1 MSNKFTALFTLGITA
16 LFFAS
21 CGNQSGM
28 TGKGILFK
36 DVTLIDGNSGTPLEH
51 TDLLI
56 QADTIAATGKN
67 LDTTGLTVINLSGRT
82 IMPALI
88 STHVHVGTLKGT
100 TTIPVNYTRENIM
113 RQLKQ
118 YQNYGVGTV
127 VAMGTD
133 RPILFSSGLRD
144 SSMKGLLP
152 GARLYSAGYGFGVP
166 QGAPPLPMAMD
177 NVYRPTTIAQ
187 AKAQIDSLALLKPTF
202 VKMWVDDFGGKF
214 KKMDPAIYKSIIT
227 AAHQHDLRVVAH
239 AYYLSDAR
247 RLVADDVDV
256 IGHSI
261 RDSVIDDQLIA
272 QMKAK
277 KVTYIP
283 TLSLDEF
290 AYIYARKP
298 EWMDDDFFKK
308 SLEPGVYEMIS
319 SAKYQNELKN
329 SPAYAKNVAAFQTA
343 LKNLKKLYDAGVF
356 VSMGTDS
363 GAMPLRAQG
372 FSEHLEMELMVQ
384 AGLTP
389 LQAIGIATKNG
400 AQLLKTDQKY
410 GTLEKG
416 KIADFIILSENPLN
430 DIRNTRKIQAVY
442 KAGKEVSKGPL
453 H

>member
-1 MSNKFTALFTLGITA
+1 MSNKFTALFTLGITV

-21 CGNQSGM
+21 CGNQAGM

-56 QADTIAATGKN
+56 QADTIASTGKN

-100 TTIPVNYTRENIM
+100 TTIPANYTRENIL

-177 NVYRPTTIAQ
+177 NVYRPTTTAQ

-247 RLVADDVDV
+247 RLVADGVDV

-261 RDSVIDDQLIA
+261 RDSVIDDQLIV

-416 KIADFIILSENPLN
+416 KIADFIILSDNPLN

>member
-21 CGNQSGM
+21 CGNQAGM

-51 TDLLI
+51 TDLLV
-56 QADTIAATGKN
+56 QADTIAAIGKN
-67 LDTTGLTVINLSGRT
+67 LDTTGITVINLSGKT
-82 IMPALI
+82 ILPALI

-100 TTIPVNYTRENIM
+100 TTIPANYTRENIM

-133 RPILFSSGLRD
+133 RPIIFSRGLRD
-144 SSMKGLLP
+144 SSMNGLLP

-177 NVYRPTTIAQ
+177 NVYRPTTTAQ
-187 AKAQIDSLALLKPTF
+187 ANAQIDSLALLKPIF

-227 AAHQHDLRVVAH
+227 AAHKHDLRVVAH

-247 RLVADDVDV
+247 RLIADGVDV

-308 SLEPGVYEMIS
+308 SLEPGVYEMIT

>member
-1 MSNKFTALFTLGITA
+1 MNNKITAFFTIGITA

-21 CGNQSGM
+21 CGNKSEIA
-28 TGKGILFK
+28 GKGILFK
-36 DVTLIDGNSGTPLEH
+36 DVTLIDGNSGTPQEH
-51 TDLLI
+51 TDFLV
-56 QADTIAATGKN
+56 QADTITAIGKN
-67 LDTTGLTVINLSGRT
+67 LDTAGLTVINLSGKT

-100 TTIPVNYTRENIM
+100 TTIPANYTRDNVI

-118 YQNYGVGTV
+118 YQDYGVLTV

-133 RPILFSSGLRD
+133 RPIIFSGGLRD
-144 SSMKGLLP
+144 SSMNGLLP

-177 NVYRPTTIAQ
+177 NVYRPANGTQ

-202 VKMWVDDFGGKF
+202 VKMWIDDFGGKF
-214 KKMDPAIYKSIIT
+214 KKMNPSIYKSIIA
-227 AAHQHDLRVVAH
+227 AAHKQNLRVVAH

-247 RLVADDVDV
+247 KLVADGIDV

-277 KVTYIP
+277 KVAYIP

-298 EWMDDDFFKK
+298 EWIDVDFFKK
-308 SLEPGVYEMIS
+308 SLEPGVYEMIT

-329 SPAYAKNVAAFQTA
+329 SPAYAKNAAAFQTA

-356 VSMGTDS
+356 VAMGTDS

-389 LQAIGIATKNG
+389 LQAIGLATKNG
-400 AQLLKTDQKY
+400 AQLLKTDRKY

-416 KIADFIILSENPLN
+416 KIADFIILSDNPLQ
-430 DIRNTRKIQAVY
+430 DIRKTRKIQAVY

-453 H
+453 N